1 MDQLPGTNDLVS
13 FIKLKRAFILMTWD
27 HPNQSQVHPFFSLR
41 GISLQNADFQILRK
55 NRKSHYYGNF
65 CSKQGSDNSIEVKYE
80 S

>member
-1 MDQLPGTNDLVS
+1 M
-13 FIKLKRAFILMTWD
+13 IWD

-65 CSKQGSDNSIEVKYE
+65 CSKQGSDFSKKGENRPKSTF
-80 S
+80 